1 MGKKEQLNES
11 GSNRIISPMMLINK
25 NKSEITI
32 LLKQIAKENRIT
44 IDEAAIALS
53 EALKRFVS
61 Q

>member
-1 MGKKEQLNES
+1 MEKKQQLNE

-44 IDEAAIALS
+44 VDEAAMALS
-53 EALKRFVS
+53 EALKRFIN